1 MKRPSGRTLHTMR
14 DPQKALTPRRSVG
27 SFVAALVG
35 FAGFSALAGLLV
47 TVMVAPA
54 LAVTGVTATDT
65 LGIFESLPEYMVI
78 ARQSQLDEIVAK
90 NTDGTDFHIATV
102 FDQNRETMP
111 LDEMSDYVKYAA
123 VAGEDRRFYNHGG
136 VDVPSVVRA
145 AIGQVMGSSSSGA
158 STITM
163 QLVRNIRVQEAF
175 NETGVTDQ
183 QRAKDLKAAV
193 YPDLGR
199 KLQEMKY
206 AIGLEKK
213 YSKQTI
219 LAAYLNIV
227 GMGVNTYGVQSAAE
241 EYFGISAGQLSVAQ
255 AASLVA
261 IVQNPVRNGLNSPA
275 NYRANQA
282 RRNVILGFMESEHYI
297 TGTQYQQATS
307 TPVDANFVHLQAP
320 KNGCLN
326 ATIGYRF
333 VCEDVLAR
341 IANGNVSSLGAD
353 KATQLANWKH
363 GGYKVY
369 VSIVPDL
376 QNVANSTVRQYAPAT
391 YTGFALGASA
401 VTTQVGTGRI
411 LDMAQNKSFNND
423 PTQLSPTSTSVNF
436 SDDYIYGGSQG
447 FQPGSTYKPFTLLA
461 FLMAGH
467 GVNETFN
474 AGVRQ
479 LNQSAF
485 PDTCPDA
492 SGGWAGTFPF
502 RNDENESGPY
512 TVMRATARSV
522 NSVFLQM
529 GTKVDQCSTRN
540 IATSLGVHRADGKQ
554 DGSDLDTE
562 PSCVIGGCVNNVA
575 PVTEAAA
582 FAGIADSGYYC
593 HPILIDQVLTP
604 GGRVASGENAD
615 CGQSPLVTPDVAHA
629 AAYAMAGVLAGGGT
643 AGASNPNDGTI
654 YIGKT
659 GTTDNSIHTWMVGS
673 SHKTATAVWVGNISG
688 NQPLRSVSVN
698 RINAA
703 VLRHSIFRPIARSID
718 AYPGL
723 AGGGNFPAPSARL
736 LTGTPASV
744 PGNLVGGTPQAARA
758 AIELAQLTYVDGG
771 TQDSTLPA
779 GTVSSV
785 SPAEGASVSR
795 GSTVAVYTSN
805 GQAATTPNVVGQSYS
820 GGQSQFQAAGFS
832 NINQVCQ
839 VASGPSDPSLGKVV
853 TQTPTARAVV
863 NKSTPVTLT
872 ITKLSCP

>member
-1 MKRPSGRTLHTMR
+1 MMSSRSS
-14 DPQKALTPRRSVG
+14 APRLL
-27 SFVAALVG
+27 AAFLGLV
-35 FAGFSALAGLLV
+35 GFSALCGLLV
-47 TVMVAPA
+47 VVMVAPA
-54 LAVTGVTATDT
+54 IAVTGMTATNT

-78 ARQSQLDEIVAK
+78 TRQSQLNEIVAK
-90 NTDGTDFHIATV
+90 NTDGSDFQIATV
-102 FDQNRETMP
+102 FDQNRESVP
-111 LDEMSDYVKYAA
+111 LDEMSDYLKFAA
-123 VAGEDRRFYNHGG
+123 VAGEDRRFYDHGG

-145 AIGQVMGSSSSGA
+145 AIGQVTKSSSSGA

-175 NETGVTDQ
+175 NETGVSDQ
-183 QRAKDLKAAV
+183 QRAKDLKSAV

-241 EYFGISAGQLSVAQ
+241 EYFGIPAGQVSVAQ
-255 AASLVA
+255 AASLIA
-261 IVQNPVRNGLNSPA
+261 IVQNPVKNGLNSPA
-275 NYRANQA
+275 NYGANEA
-282 RRNVILGFMESEHYI
+282 RRNVILGFMRSEGYI
-297 TGTQYQQATS
+297 SSAQYEQALK
-307 TPVDANFVHLQAP
+307 TPVDANYVHLQAP

-326 ATIGYRF
+326 AAPGYQF
-333 VCEDVLAR
+333 VCEDVLDR
-341 IANGNVSSLGAD
+341 IANGNVSGLGAD
-353 KATQLANWKH
+353 KATQVADWKQ

-369 VSIVPDL
+369 VSIIPTL
-376 QNVANSTVRQYAPAT
+376 QDTANSTVKQYAPAS
-391 YTGFALGASA
+391 YTGFALGAAA

-411 LDMAQNKSFNND
+411 LDMAQNKNFNND
-423 PTQLSPTSTSVNF
+423 PTQLSSSTTSVNF
-436 SDDYIYGGSQG
+436 SDDFIYGGSHG

-474 AGVRQ
+474 AGVRS
-479 LNQSAF
+479 LNQNAF
-485 PDTCPDA
+485 ADSCPDA
-492 SGGWAGTFPF
+492 NGGWAGTFPF

-529 GTKVDQCSTRN
+529 GTKVDQCDTRN
-540 IATSLGVHRADGKQ
+540 IAISLGMHRADGKQ

-575 PVTEAAA
+575 PVTSAAA
-582 FAGIADSGYYC
+582 FAGIADGGYYC
-593 HPILIDQVLTP
+593 HPILIDAVLTP
-604 GGRVASGENAD
+604 GGRLAAGENAD
-615 CGQSPLVTPDVAHA
+615 CAQSPLITPDVATA

-643 AGASNPNDGTI
+643 AGASNPNDGTT

-673 SHKTATAVWVGNISG
+673 SHKTSTAVWVGNISG
-688 NQPLRSVSVN
+688 SQPLRSVSVN
-698 RINAA
+698 RINAS
-703 VLRHSIFRPIARSID
+703 VLRHSIFRPIARSVD

-723 AGGGNFPAPSARL
+723 GGGGNFPAPPSAL
-736 LTGTPASV
+736 LTGTPTSV
-744 PGNLVGGTPQAARA
+744 PANLVGGTPQSAMS
-758 AIELAQLTYVDGG
+758 AIGLAQLTYVDGG
-771 TQDSTLPA
+771 VQDSDLPA

-785 SPAEGASVSR
+785 SPPEGSQVST
-795 GSTVAVYTSN
+795 GSTVTVYTSN
-805 GQAATTPNVVGQSYS
+805 GQAAAAPSVVGQSYS
-820 GGQSQFQAAGFS
+820 NGQSQFQAAGFS
-832 NINQVCQ
+832 SISPGCQ
-839 VASGPSDPSLGKVV
+839 VASGPTDPTLGKIV
-853 TQTPTARAVV
+853 TQVPAGQAVV
-863 NKSTPVTLT
+863 NKATPVTLT